1 MNIIVCVKQVPDTTE
16 VKIDPETNTLIRKGV
31 PSIVNPFDKN
41 AVEAA
46 VQLKEKYGGTVTA
59 VAMGPPQA
67 KEALKECLSVGA
79 DEAYLVSDRAFG
91 GADTLATSYTL
102 SAAIKKIGEYDLIIC
117 GKQAIDGD
125 TAQVGPEI
133 AEHLDIAQVTYVTKL
148 DVEDD
153 KIIARREHDEGY
165 EVIESQMP
173 AVITVVKEIN
183 LPRYATIQ
191 SKLASNRAEITTLTL
206 ADLDIDE
213 KMIGLSGS
221 PTKVDKIFSPPKRTS
236 GVIIKNDDGRDSAI
250 ELFQE
255 FKKTK
260 II

>member
-1 MNIIVCVKQVPDTTE
+1 
-16 VKIDPETNTLIRKGV
+16 
-31 PSIVNPFDKN
+31 
-41 AVEAA
+41 
-46 VQLKEKYGGTVTA
+46 
-59 VAMGPPQA
+59 
-67 KEALKECLSVGA
+67 
-79 DEAYLVSDRAFG
+79 
-91 GADTLATSYTL
+91 
-102 SAAIKKIGEYDLIIC
+102 
-117 GKQAIDGD
+117 
-125 TAQVGPEI
+125 
-133 AEHLDIAQVTYVTKL
+133 
-148 DVEDD
+148 
-153 KIIARREHDEGY
+153 
-165 EVIESQMP
+165 MP
-173 AVITVVKEIN
+173 AVVTVVKEIN